1 MKTKGIVTTMK
12 KIDSML
18 IAAKNTLANK
28 SAETYVDTGV
38 KILIAVVV
46 GAMVLAGLIYLFDK
60 TILPQATEKV
70 QGLFDETATLPA
82 PGYQGV
88 VATP

>member
-1 MKTKGIVTTMK
+1 MR

-18 IAAKNTLANK
+18 IAASNALANK

-46 GAMVLAGLIYLFDK
+46 GAMLLAGLIFLFDE
-60 TILPQATEKV
+60 TILPQATAKV
-70 QGLFDETATLPA
+70 KGLFDQTASY
-82 PGYQGV
+82 PGMDYSG
-88 VATP
+88 T

>member
-1 MKTKGIVTTMK
+1 MKGIDATMK

-18 IAAKNTLANK
+18 IAAQNAVCNK

-46 GAMVLAGLIYLFDK
+46 GAMLLAGLVYLFDK
-60 TILPQATEKV
+60 TILPQATAKV
-70 QGLFDETATLPA
+70 KNLFDQTATSP
-82 PGYQGV
+82 
-88 VATP
+88 TPDYVGTAA

>member
-1 MKTKGIVTTMK
+1 MFKR
-12 KIDSML
+12 IDAAM

-70 QGLFDETATLPA
+70 QGLFDQTPSAPNPA
-82 PGYQGV
+82 YKG
-88 VATP
+88 T

>member
-1 MKTKGIVTTMK
+1 MKGIDATMK

-18 IAAKNTLANK
+18 IAAQNALANK

-46 GAMVLAGLIYLFDK
+46 GAMLLAGLIFLFDE
-60 TILPQATEKV
+60 TILPQATSKV
-70 QGLFDETATLPA
+70 KDLFDQTATY
-82 PGYQGV
+82 PGMDYAG
-88 VATP
+88 T